1 MDLNGDINAAEN
13 VNREDIPQYLQNYMK
28 DNTNDMLNALRN
40 ALSTSK

>member
-13 VNREDIPQYLQNYMK
+13 VNREDIPPYLQNYMK
-28 DNTNDMLNALRN
+28 DNANDMLSALRS